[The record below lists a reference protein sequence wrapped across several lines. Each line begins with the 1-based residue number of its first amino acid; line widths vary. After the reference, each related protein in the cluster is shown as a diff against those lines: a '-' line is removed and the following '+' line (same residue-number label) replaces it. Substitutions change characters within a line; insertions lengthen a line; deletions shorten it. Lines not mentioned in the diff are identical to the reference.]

1 MGMQR
6 GVTDSTNLPCLNS
19 MLVTSA
25 AGARRALS
33 SAAAKPVLRGVV
45 FDMDGTLTV
54 PNLDFGLMYQRCGV
68 DRSQDILAAIEVM
81 PPAEKAAAQAIVE
94 EMEEEG
100 RRTLQL
106 APGARE
112 CADWLRSRGIRT
124 ALVTRNTA
132 KTVRHLHRALWE
144 PAGLPP
150 FWPAISRD
158 DPLPPKP
165 NTAALSAVADA
176 WRTPLGPE
184 LLMVGDSP
192 ANDVAFGVAA
202 GIATALVD
210 SGRRLAEKAGAV
222 TAEHAPS
229 MAGADLVVHTLDE
242 LPALLEHHFVIE
254 PAAPLAKYPKPE
266 PTTIAALAAAGG
278 DLDELYELSD
288 AQVLATDEHGN
299 TPLIWAAEFG
309 HVEATKLLLARGVA
323 PNARGYLGATALQ
336 RAARNGEA
344 ATIEALLT
352 PPPSG
357 VTTWSRY
364 TELVDPDVPNDKRQY
379 PLHHAAFKRQPEAVT
394 ALLAAG
400 ASTTVCDRK
409 GRTPAEDTADESIRD
424 AILAERA
431 RRAASFS

>member
-1 MGMQR
+1 
-6 GVTDSTNLPCLNS
+6 
-19 MLVTSA
+19 MLASSA

-33 SAAAKPVLRGVV
+33 SAASKPVLRGVV

-54 PNLDFGLMYQRCGV
+54 PNLDFGLMYSRCGV
-68 DRSQDILAAIEVM
+68 DPKDDILAAIQTM
-81 PPAEKAAAQAIVE
+81 SPDEKAHAQAVVE

-106 APGARE
+106 ASGARE

-132 KTVRHLHRALWE
+132 KTVQHLHRALWE

-158 DPLPPKP
+158 DPYPPKP
-165 NTAALSAVADA
+165 DTRALSAIADA

-192 ANDVAFGVAA
+192 ANDVAFGAAA

-210 SGRRLAEKAGAV
+210 SGRRHAEKAGLV

-242 LPALLEHHFVIE
+242 LPALLEEHFVLE
-254 PAAPLAKYPKPE
+254 PAAPLRKYPKPE
-266 PTTIAALAAAGG
+266 PTTIAALAAARG
-278 DLDELYELSD
+278 DVEELSELSD
-288 AQVLATDEHGN
+288 EQLLSTDEHGN
-299 TPLIWAAEFG
+299 TPLIWAAEHG
-309 HVEATKLLLARGVA
+309 HVQATKLLLARGVA
-323 PNARGYLGATALQ
+323 PNTRGYLGATALQ

-344 ATIEALLT
+344 AVIEALLEGFG
-352 PPPSG
+352 SG
-357 VTTWSRY
+357 VRTWSRR

-379 PLHHAAFKRQPEAVT
+379 PLHHAAFKQQPEAVR